1 MNCNSQIYSNHYCLN
16 ENYSGTGNWIKKLD
30 ENFKDKF
37 GKDLVG
43 SDEKKTLYGNIYK
56 QQYLLLD
63 KDKMLEVIEE
73 RALVYTKDELL
84 NILNKRIDFEENN
97 GITLLEYK
105 TSSQKEYKNIDNI
118 LNNC

>member
-1 MNCNSQIYSNHYCLN
+1 
-16 ENYSGTGNWIKKLD
+16 
-30 ENFKDKF
+30 
-37 GKDLVG
+37 
-43 SDEKKTLYGNIYK
+43 
-56 QQYLLLD
+56 
-63 KDKMLEVIEE
+63 MLEVIEE